1 MKKTEIKER
10 TCPVCGRTY
19 KRPPALSRADNS
31 TLICSDCGTREA
43 LSYLGVSEEEQEEI
57 INNIHKYEEKM

>member
-19 KRPPALSRADNS
+19 KSPPALSRADNS
-31 TLICSDCGTREA
+31 TLICPDCGTREA

-57 INNIHKYEEKM
+57 IINIHRYEEKL